1 MMPAI
6 ARARPLLGLRVLVV
20 EDDYFIALEL
30 CTALRNAGAD
40 VIGPARDPES
50 ALAAIGCEHID
61 CGVLDINLQ
70 GRMGFQAALEL
81 RARGI
86 PAIFASGYDRST
98 IPAELADVTHLEKPV
113 DLAALCRAVEASVFG
128 ARRRQGPTAIE
139 R

>member
-6 ARARPLLGLRVLVV
+6 AGVRPLLGLRVLVV
-20 EDDYFIALEL
+20 EDDYFLALEL
-30 CTALRNAGAD
+30 SSALRNAGAD

-50 ALAAIGCEHID
+50 ALAAIDCEHID

-86 PAIFASGYDRST
+86 PAIFATGYDRST
-98 IPAELADVTHLEKPV
+98 IPAELADLTHLEKPV

-128 ARRRQGPTAIE
+128 ARRRHGPRAIVP
-139 R
+139 

>member
-6 ARARPLLGLRVLVV
+6 ASGRPLLGLRVLVV
-20 EDDYFIALEL
+20 EDDYFLALEL
-30 CTALRNAGAD
+30 STALRSAGAD

-86 PAIFASGYDRST
+86 PAIFATGYDRST
-98 IPAELADVTHLEKPV
+98 IPAELADLPHLEKPV

-128 ARRRQGPTAIE
+128 ARRRHGPTVIE